1 MATDNNAL
9 RSAPAQMLL
18 DDTLNV
24 IRSLPGD
31 DAVAA
36 VRQLTGALVTIEG
49 ATLTLQQ
56 RYDAISLIDTPMFQH
71 TGELLRE
78 YLQTSRHTWQREAD
92 LWQSAYHG
100 WRDLAAAYA
109 TCVQLY
115 VDGGKFTERLR
126 LLARTAAAR
135 AIRALRRKLQW
146 SRVRYAPPAASIWEN
161 LATVYGQIEREGVAE
176 ELAIYEGEASSVQ
189 REFVK
194 TLALG
199 VLSCE
204 NLMPPEHALAT
215 FLVNRYANDFVL
227 SETPFAECAYVF
239 DLTHPQAPQ
248 SAGKVGSAGANLR
261 YFGASGAVASLETAI
276 RELSETQTVP
286 ASLGFTQPVEAVSL
300 APLLRQIQIEWSG
313 QSLERRHPRE
323 KTNARMAVVPGF
335 KQIVSVLE
343 EATTDPFDFTD
354 RASGE
359 NWFASDISPDGF
371 GVMMPAV
378 TGDWVS
384 VGSVMGVEGGTAGGW
399 DVGMVRH
406 VRRLEDGQQHIG
418 VQVLCRDAQAVHVMR
433 DATSSVRITQR
444 MPIDHAILLTRDA
457 ANQKEIELL
466 VSDAAIY
473 GAGNVHVHVG
483 DSVLL
488 VKLHDVLEVT
498 SDCTRIRFTV
508 LSIET

>member
-1 MATDNNAL
+1 MATDNNTQ
-9 RSAPAQMLL
+9 RSASAQTLL
-18 DDTLNV
+18 ADTLNV

-31 DAVAA
+31 DAVSA
-36 VRQLTGALVTIEG
+36 VRQLTEALATIDG

-56 RYDAISLIDTPMFQH
+56 RYDAVSLIDTPMFQH

-78 YLQTSRHTWQREAD
+78 YLNTSRHTWQREAD
-92 LWQSAYHG
+92 LWQSAYRG
-100 WRDLAAAYA
+100 WSDLAAAYA
-109 TCVQLY
+109 KCVQLY
-115 VDGGKFTERLR
+115 VDGGKFTARSR
-126 LLARTAAAR
+126 KLAPIAAAR
-135 AIRALRRKLQW
+135 AIRALRRELQW
-146 SRVRYAPPAASIWEN
+146 SRVRYVPPAPAIWES
-161 LATVYGQIEREGVAE
+161 LATVYAQIERDGVAD

-189 REFVK
+189 RELVK

-204 NLMPPEHALAT
+204 NLMPPEHALAA
-215 FLVNRYANDFVL
+215 FLVNRYAGDFVL
-227 SETPFAECAYVF
+227 ASTPSATCTYAF

-248 SAGKVGSAGANLR
+248 PVGTAAAAGSNLR
-261 YFGASGAVASLETAI
+261 YFGAGAAVASLEAAL
-276 RELSETQTVP
+276 RELEQTQTVP

-300 APLLRQIQIEWSG
+300 MPLLKQIQVEWSG

-343 EATTDPFDFTD
+343 AATTDPFDFTG

-384 VGSVMGVEGGTAGGW
+384 VGSVMGVEGETAGTW

-406 VRRLEDGQQHIG
+406 VRRQEDGQQHIG
-418 VQVLCRDAQAVHVMR
+418 VQVLCRAAHAVHVMR
-433 DATSSVRITQR
+433 DATGSVRITQR
-444 MPIDHAILLTRDA
+444 MPIDHAILLTPDA
-457 ANQKEIELL
+457 THQKEIELL
-466 VSDAAIY
+466 VSDAALY
-473 GAGNVHVHVG
+473 GVGNVHVHAG

-508 LSIET
+508 LSIES